1 MATHRFRIFVLDDQP
16 IIADTL
22 AKVLES
28 RGYEVHARY
37 TSADILE
44 LATEAP
50 PDLLIA
56 DVSLGPNQIT
66 GIDVAIYFQRFH
78 AGCQAILISGN
89 PSTGELHQFACQ
101 QGHDFMLLSKPIDP
115 EYLLAMVGTIL
126 ERKAA

>member
-1 MATHRFRIFVLDDQP
+1 MLDDQP
-16 IIADTL
+16 LIADTL

-28 RGYEVHARY
+28 RGYKAHARY
-37 TSADILE
+37 TAADILE
-44 LATEAP
+44 LATEMP

-78 AGCQAILISGN
+78 PGCQAILISGN
-89 PSTGELHQFACQ
+89 PTTGELHQQAHD
-101 QGHDFMLLSKPIDP
+101 QGHEFTLLSKPINP
-115 EYLLAMVGTIL
+115 EYLLQVVGEML